1 MQEEAM
7 ENSKC

>member
-7 ENSKC
+7 ENSKY